1 MSTLS
6 FVVFNQV
13 GILTSLQ
20 LGYSVLLLLSK
31 KHIFIINFV
40 ISIYVSST
48 LCVESKNKKLNSCP

>member
-48 LCVESKNKKLNSCP
+48 L